1 MVIVSLEN
9 ISKSYGVKVLFDQ
22 LVLAINDTDKIGV
35 IGVNGTGKSTL
46 LKIIAGYETCDSGN
60 ISFAKGTRI
69 AYLPQNPEYDLKL
82 SILEHVFKDLGKNE
96 HIWEIEAQ
104 AKMLL
109 TKLGFN
115 DYTTKMSV
123 LSGGQK
129 KRVALAS
136 ALMKESELLI
146 LDEPTNH
153 MDNTTISWLEDF
165 LKARRGALIMI
176 THDRYFLDRVV
187 NRTIELESGKA
198 YSFDGGYSVF
208 VEKKLERQEL
218 ASSIERKRQNLY
230 RNELKW
236 IKRGA
241 RARST
246 KQKARIQRFE
256 ELASSANDV
265 SEDRIEISVGSSRLG
280 NKIIEINNISK
291 AYDEVDYIKDFSY
304 TLLKRDRIGI
314 VGSNGIGK
322 STLLNI
328 LNGKTK
334 PDFGDIAIGSTVK
347 IGYFS
352 QESES
357 MPLNIR
363 AIDYIKETAEYM
375 KTESGQTISASQLM
389 ETFLFDG
396 EMQWTPIERLSGG
409 ERRRLYLLKILMG
422 EPNVLI
428 LDEPTND
435 LDIDT
440 LKTLEDYLDNF
451 KGAVI
456 SVSHDRYF
464 LDRTCQKIFSFEG
477 DGSIQE
483 YPGNYSDYIF
493 RKQLEGEESTIED
506 TIELEKAKSTPSKSA
521 SQKASSPLKAKFS
534 YKEKLEF
541 ESIDKEVSLLE
552 AKLEGIEKSLL
563 ENSTDF
569 VKLQE
574 LSLEKEKVEEEL
586 LDKME
591 RQEYLHSLNNEIIL
605 QKNSN

>member
-46 LKIIAGYETCDSGN
+46 LKIIAGFESCDSGN

-69 AYLPQNPEYDLKL
+69 AYLPQNPEYDHKL

-115 DYTTKMSV
+115 DYTIKMSV

-198 YSFDGGYSVF
+198 YSFEGGYSVF

-280 NKIIEINNISK
+280 NKIIEINKISK

-357 MPLNIR
+357 MPLDIR

-477 DGSIQE
+477 NGNIQE

-493 RKQLEGEESTIED
+493 RKQLDNTEPSAQDNVSPESTKVQPPKNDSNKNDSI
-506 TIELEKAKSTPSKSA
+506 S
-521 SQKASSPLKAKFS
+521 KAKFS

-541 ESIDKEVSLLE
+541 EKIDIEVSLLE
-552 AKLEGIEKSLL
+552 EKLDFIEKNLL

-574 LSLEKEKVEEEL
+574 LSIEKEKIEEEL
-586 LDKME
+586 LEKME
-591 RQEYLHSLNNEIIL
+591 RQEYLHNLNNEIIL
-605 QKNSN
+605 QKKSN